1 MKDRRHRRREDRD
14 DGSRTVI
21 HLGLE
26 ITNISQG
33 TLFIEVDEV
42 RLHSIVGEGR
52 QIDALEHDTRRGQS
66 SVPSEQVGRMEFEFV
81 VDPDLAPTSI
91 ESFAAR
97 WVVRNDSDGL
107 YRDLT
112 VFQADGYYGYG
123 YWGYGYW
130 GPPYAGYP
138 HWGYPYWG
146 HPWYPYW

>member
-1 MKDRRHRRREDRD
+1 
-14 DGSRTVI
+14 
-21 HLGLE
+21 
-26 ITNISQG
+26 
-33 TLFIEVDEV
+33 
-42 RLHSIVGEGR
+42 
-52 QIDALEHDTRRGQS
+52 
-66 SVPSEQVGRMEFEFV
+66 MEFEFV

-146 HPWYPYW
+146 HPWYRYW